1 MDTSQVLNSR
11 DQDSSPRE
19 FEEII
24 GNSPTLERVLE
35 QVKHVAPTDSVVL
48 IQGETGTGKELIARA
63 IHNQSPRRD
72 ASFIKMNCAAIPA
85 DLLESELFGH
95 EKGAFTGA
103 VAKTTGRFQLAHKG
117 TLFLDEIG
125 DLPLQL
131 QPKLLRVLQEQEFE
145 RLGSGRPIKVDV
157 RVVTATNRELLTMV
171 QDRSF
176 RADLYYR
183 LNVFP
188 ICLPPL
194 RDRSGDV
201 PSLVRHF
208 VRKYSQRLQRNIE
221 YIPDEVMD
229 ALERYD
235 WPGNIRELQNIVE
248 RAVILSE
255 TDTFFVDESWLKRE
269 SAESRQSREGL
280 STLADR
286 EVEMIEAALADCH
299 GRISGPSG
307 AAAKLGIPRQTLESK
322 IRRLGI
328 DKYGLKR
335 QSS

>member
-1 MDTSQVLNSR
+1 M
-11 DQDSSPRE
+11 
-19 FEEII
+19 
-24 GNSPTLERVLE
+24 
-35 QVKHVAPTDSVVL
+35 K
-48 IQGETGTGKELIARA
+48 KEHSL
-63 IHNQSPRRD
+63 
-72 ASFIKMNCAAIPA
+72 
-85 DLLESELFGH
+85 
-95 EKGAFTGA
+95 GA
-103 VAKTTGRFQLAHKG
+103 VAQTMGRFQLAHKG

-145 RLGSGRPIKVDV
+145 RLGSGRTIKVDV
-157 RVVTATNRELLTMV
+157 RVVTATNQELLTMV
-171 QDRSF
+171 QDRQF

-194 RDRSGDV
+194 RDRAGDI

-229 ALERYD
+229 VLERYD

-269 SAESRQSREGL
+269 SAESPQPREGL

-286 EVEMIEAALADCH
+286 VVEMIEAALADCH

-328 DKYGLKR
+328 NKYGLKR